1 VVPEKTLRRRIAI
14 TGGAGSGKSRVLKC
28 IADAGLQVASSDDIV
43 RRLREI
49 PALQQ
54 ELLRFTED
62 PLPYD
67 LPRMRARAFTDAGY
81 RRTLEAFF
89 FPLVEAELEEGTA
102 QVVEVPLLAEAG
114 WQDRF
119 AHVWV
124 LSCSRET
131 QIRRLLARPGLTR
144 EIAEQILSSQ
154 LTDAERR
161 RIATRVIDTECAWE
175 ITARQVTIGL
185 QEDFFPGAS
194 VLFSDG
200 LRFAAAHCLPLAVW
214 MPLLEKVSDAYSSP
228 GRCYHNRT
236 HVEEMIELARRYWDQ
251 GFDTPEFFHLYL
263 AILFHDFVYDARSP
277 TNEADSAHTALAETQ
292 ALPEVDAQLLQRL
305 ILVTKHHE
313 ATDDVEQFLVDLDL
327 AILGADP
334 QRYREYARAI
344 RQEYAHVPDEA
355 YHEGRSGVLRK
366 FLLRPQLYGT
376 PLIRNRYEAQAR
388 ENLRWELDDLQPGI
402 REATYR

>member
-1 VVPEKTLRRRIAI
+1 MVPEKTLRRRIAI

-28 IADAGLQVASSDDIV
+28 IAGAGLQVASSDDIV

-49 PALQQ
+49 PAVQQ

-81 RRTLEAFF
+81 RRTLEEFF
-89 FPLVEAELEEGTA
+89 FPLVEAELEAGTA

-144 EIAEQILSSQ
+144 ETAEQILSSQ

-161 RIATRVIDTECAWE
+161 RVATRVIDTECAWE

-194 VLFSDG
+194 ALFSDG
-200 LRFAAAHCLPLAVW
+200 LRFAAEHGLPLSAWV
-214 MPLLEKVSDAYSSP
+214 PLLEKVSDAYGSP

-236 HVEEMIELARRYWDQ
+236 HVEEMIELARCYWDQ
-251 GFDTPEFFHLYL
+251 GFDTAEFFHLYL
-263 AILFHDFVYDARSP
+263 AILFHDFVYDARSSS
-277 TNEADSAHTALAETQ
+277 NEEDSARVACEETKQLPGIDSAL
-292 ALPEVDAQLLQRL
+292 LVSP
-305 ILVTKHHE
+305 ILATKRHE
-313 ATDDVEQFLVDLDL
+313 PANTLEQFLVDLDL
-327 AILGADP
+327 TILGAEP
-334 QRYREYARAI
+334 LRYQEYARAI
-344 RQEYAHVPDEA
+344 RQEYAHVPEGA
-355 YHEGRSGVLRK
+355 YRTGRSAVLQK
-366 FLLRPQLYGT
+366 FLVRPKLYGT

-388 ENLRWELDDLQPGI
+388 ENLQREISQLQRDP
-402 REATYR
+402 